1 MEGDKKRGRGG
12 NDGCATGER
21 GGDGSEGIAR
31 PPPPPPPP
39 PPLSGFVFGIIARA
53 LSLSR
58 LSSSEGSPFPSFRR
72 SFSLFL
78 LLRR

>member
-1 MEGDKKRGRGG
+1 MCHWG
-12 NDGCATGER
+12 TG

-31 PPPPPPPP
+31 PPPPPP

-58 LSSSEGSPFPSFRR
+58 LSSSEGSPFSSFRR
-72 SFSLFL
+72 PFSLFL